1 MDIRTVLIRR
11 ARAELRD
18 GRGVVLAAATG
29 TGLVIVGADLA
40 TAAMSGLAVEGVK
53 VGAGLLV
60 GAARSRRRPV
70 TDADAAQW
78 LARAELALDTLRRL
92 ARASSRGP
100 LATRFADTATRAA
113 ATVGVMRRL
122 AEQGS
127 AVARLQDRV
136 PMRDVAAETALLEQ
150 ELAATA
156 NARLRDELTRSLAS
170 LRTQTDAQAQ
180 LTASRQALVAR
191 MRTVALG
198 MESLVAR
205 VAELLAIAA
214 TGASSPDDR
223 LDELDT
229 QLEAL
234 RESLLE
240 TERIGQERLARLAAT
255 SLMEVTK

>member
-1 MDIRTVLIRR
+1 MGMRTLLIRR

-18 GRGVVLAAATG
+18 GRGVLLAAATG
-29 TGLVIVGADLA
+29 AGLLVVGADLA
-40 TAAMSGLAVEGVK
+40 TAALSSLVIECVK
-53 VGAGLLV
+53 VGAGLLL
-60 GAARSRRRPV
+60 GAASSRRRPV
-70 TDADAAQW
+70 TDTDAAQW
-78 LARAELALDTLRRL
+78 LARAEFALDTLRRL
-92 ARASSRGP
+92 ARGSSRGP
-100 LATRFADTATRAA
+100 LAARFEDTATRAA

-127 AVARLQDRV
+127 AVALLQDRV
-136 PMRDVAAETALLEQ
+136 PARDIARETALLEQ
-150 ELAATA
+150 ELTVTA

-170 LRTQTDAQAQ
+170 LRTQTDVRAQ
-180 LTASRQALVAR
+180 LAASRQALIAR

-198 MESLVAR
+198 MEGLVAR

-240 TERIGQERLARLAAT
+240 TERIGQERIARLAAT